1 MNKLDKILNKKTG
14 IVDIAYFVVGAI
26 VYSLSMNVFILPHRI
41 VPGGVSGIASIL
53 QNTVGW
59 DAGIM
64 YFVLNVPLFIAAFA
78 CFGFK
83 FVSKTFFAMTL
94 VSIFTELIA
103 KVFPDLKYFPTNNEP
118 AIGLIAAI
126 CAGVTSG
133 IGLAIIF
140 LRGATTGGS
149 EIAAKLMRIK
159 FPGISFGRMMFLVD
173 IVIIAAGYVVFKY
186 NGVTHAENSAIFS
199 LIVVYLTSAVIDTVL
214 DGNSVARVALIV
226 SDNTDEIK
234 KNLMNGLQRG
244 VTVLRGTGGY
254 TNNVANVIM
263 CALRRQQVQECR
275 KIVKECDDK
284 AFVIILHATEVLGQG
299 FDDVNKDPL

>member
-1 MNKLDKILNKKTG
+1 MNKLEKILDRKTG
-14 IVDIAYFVVGAI
+14 IVDIAYFIVGAI
-26 VYSLSMNVFILPHRI
+26 IYALSMHVFILPHRI
-41 VPGGVSGIASIL
+41 VPGGVSGLASIL
-53 QNTVGW
+53 QNTVGC

-83 FVSKTFFAMTL
+83 FVSKTFVAMTL
-94 VSIFTELIA
+94 VALFTELIA
-103 KVFPDLKYFPTNNEP
+103 KLFPNLQYFPTNNEP

-159 FPGISFGRMMFLVD
+159 FPGVSFGRMMFLVD
-173 IVIIAAGYVVFKY
+173 IVIITAGYIVFKY
-186 NGVTHAENSAIFS
+186 NGVTHADNSAIFS

-226 SDNTDEIK
+226 SGNTDEIK

-244 VTVLRGTGGY
+244 VTVLNGVGGY
-254 TNNVANVIM
+254 TNRESNVIM
-263 CALRRQQVQECR
+263 CALRRQQVQDCR

>member
-1 MNKLDKILNKKTG
+1 MNKLEKILNKKTG
-14 IVDIAYFVVGAI
+14 IVDIAYFIVGAI
-26 VYSLSMNVFILPHRI
+26 VYALSMNVFILPHRI

-83 FVSKTFFAMTL
+83 FVSKTFIAMTL

-103 KVFPDLKYFPTNNEP
+103 KIFPDLKYFPTNNEP

-159 FPGISFGRMMFLVD
+159 FPGVSFGRMMFLVD

-244 VTVLRGTGGY
+244 VTVLRGSGGY

-275 KIVKECDDK
+275 RIVKECDDK

>member
-1 MNKLDKILNKKTG
+1 MNKLEKILNKKTG
-14 IVDIAYFVVGAI
+14 IIDVVYFIVGAI
-26 VYSLSMNVFILPHRI
+26 VYALSMNVFILPHRL

-83 FVSKTFFAMTL
+83 FVSKTFVAMTL

-103 KVFPDLKYFPTNNEP
+103 KVFPNLKYFPTNNEP

-159 FPGISFGRMMFLVD
+159 FPGVSFGRMMFIVD
-173 IVIIAAGYVVFKY
+173 LVIIAVGYVVFRL
-186 NGVTHAENSAIFS
+186 NGVTAAENSAIFS

-234 KNLMNGLQRG
+234 KNLMNGLRRG
-244 VTVLRGTGGY
+244 VTVLRGSGGY

-299 FDDVNKDPL
+299 FDDVNKEPL

>member
-1 MNKLDKILNKKTG
+1 MNKLEKILNKKTG
-14 IVDIAYFVVGAI
+14 IVDIAYFIVGAI
-26 VYSLSMNVFILPHRI
+26 IYALSMNVFILPHRI

-83 FVSKTFFAMTL
+83 FVSKTFIAMTL
-94 VSIFTELIA
+94 VSVFTELIA
-103 KVFPDLKYFPTNNEP
+103 KVFPNLKYFPTNNEP

-149 EIAAKLMRIK
+149 EIAAKLMRTK
-159 FPGISFGRMMFLVD
+159 FPGVSFGRMMFLVD
-173 IVIIAAGYVVFKY
+173 IVIIAAGYIVFKY

-234 KNLMNGLQRG
+234 KNLMNGLRRG
-244 VTVLRGTGGY
+244 VTVLRGSGGY

-275 KIVKECDDK
+275 RIVKECDDK

>member
-1 MNKLDKILNKKTG
+1 MNKLEKILNRKTG
-14 IVDIAYFVVGAI
+14 IVDIAYFIVGAI
-26 VYSLSMNVFILPHRI
+26 VYALSMNVFILPHRI

-83 FVSKTFFAMTL
+83 FVSKTFIAMTL
-94 VSIFTELIA
+94 VSVFTELIA
-103 KVFPDLKYFPTNNEP
+103 KVFPKLQYFPTNNEP

-159 FPGISFGRMMFLVD
+159 FPGVSFGRMMFLVD

-226 SDNTDEIK
+226 SGNTDEIK

-244 VTVLRGTGGY
+244 VTVLRGSGGY

>member
-1 MNKLDKILNKKTG
+1 MNKLEKILNRKTG
-14 IVDIAYFVVGAI
+14 IIDIAFFVVGAI
-26 VYSLSMNVFILPHRI
+26 IYALSMDVFILPHRI

-64 YFVLNVPLFIAAFA
+64 YFVLNVPLFIAAFL

-83 FVSKTFFAMTL
+83 FVSKTFIAMTF

-103 KVFPDLKYFPTNNEP
+103 KIFPNLKYFPDNSDP

-149 EIAAKLMRIK
+149 EIGAKLMRLK
-159 FPGISFGRMMFLVD
+159 FPGVSFGRMMFFVD
-173 IVIIAAGYVVFKY
+173 IVIIIAGYIVFKCNNY
-186 NGVTHAENSAIFS
+186 ESAENAAIFS
-199 LIVVYLTSAVIDTVL
+199 LIVIYLTSAVIDTVL

-226 SDNTDEIK
+226 SGNTDEIK
-234 KNLMNGLQRG
+234 KHLMDGLQRG
-244 VTVLRGTGGY
+244 VTVLSGSGGY
-254 TNNVANVIM
+254 TNNKANVIM
-263 CALRRQQVQECR
+263 CALRRQQVQDCR

-299 FDDVNKDPL
+299 FEDVNKDPL

>member
-83 FVSKTFFAMTL
+83 FVSKTFIAMTL
-94 VSIFTELIA
+94 VSVFTELIA
-103 KVFPDLKYFPTNNEP
+103 KVFPSLKYFPTNNEP
-118 AIGLIAAI
+118 AIGLIAAL

-149 EIAAKLMRIK
+149 EIAAKLMRLK
-159 FPGISFGRMMFLVD
+159 FPGVSFGRMMFIVD
-173 IVIIAAGYVVFKY
+173 LVIIAAGYVVFRL
-186 NGVTHAENSAIFS
+186 NGVTAAENSAIFS
-199 LIVVYLTSAVIDTVL
+199 LIVVYLTSTVIDTVL

-226 SDNTDEIK
+226 SNNTDGIK
-234 KNLMNGLQRG
+234 SALMNGLHRG
-244 VTVLRGTGGY
+244 VTVLRGSGGY
-254 TNNVANVIM
+254 TNNAMNVIM

-275 KIVKECDDK
+275 RIVKECDEG

>member
-1 MNKLDKILNKKTG
+1 MNKLEKILNKKTG
-14 IVDIAYFVVGAI
+14 IVDIAYFIVGAI
-26 VYSLSMNVFILPHRI
+26 VYALSMNVFILPHRI

-53 QNTVGW
+53 QNTIGW

-83 FVSKTFFAMTL
+83 FVSKTFIAMTL

-103 KVFPDLKYFPTNNEP
+103 KIFPDLKYFPTNNEP

-159 FPGISFGRMMFLVD
+159 FPGVSFGRMMFLVD

-244 VTVLRGTGGY
+244 VTVLRGSGGY

-275 KIVKECDDK
+275 RIVKECDDK

>member
-1 MNKLDKILNKKTG
+1 MNKLEKILNKKTG
-14 IVDIAYFVVGAI
+14 IVDIAYFIVGAI
-26 VYSLSMNVFILPHRI
+26 IYSLSMNVFILPHRI
-41 VPGGVSGIASIL
+41 VPGGVSGISSIL

-83 FVSKTFFAMTL
+83 FVSKTFIAMTF
-94 VSIFTELIA
+94 VSVFTELIA
-103 KVFPDLKYFPTNNEP
+103 KVFPHLKYFPTNNEP
-118 AIGLIAAI
+118 AVGLIAAI

-159 FPGISFGRMMFLVD
+159 FPGVPFGRMMFIVD
-173 IVIIAAGYVVFKY
+173 LVIIAVGYVVFKY
-186 NGVTHAENSAIFS
+186 NGVVHAENSAIFS
-199 LIVVYLTSAVIDTVL
+199 LIVVYLTSTVIDTVL

-226 SDNTDEIK
+226 SNDTERIK
-234 KNLMNGLQRG
+234 SALMEGLNRG
-244 VTVLRGTGGY
+244 VTVLRGSGGY
-254 TNNVANVIM
+254 TNNTMNVIM
-263 CALRRQQVQECR
+263 CAIRRQQVQECR

>member
-1 MNKLDKILNKKTG
+1 MNKLDRILNKKTG
-14 IVDIAYFVVGAI
+14 IVDIAYFIVGAI
-26 VYSLSMNVFILPHRI
+26 IYALSMNVFILPHRI
-41 VPGGVSGIASIL
+41 VPGGISGIASIL
-53 QNTVGW
+53 QNTIGW

-83 FVSKTFFAMTL
+83 FVSKTFIAMTL
-94 VSIFTELIA
+94 VSVFTELIA
-103 KVFPDLKYFPTNNEP
+103 KVFPKLQYFPMDDDP

-133 IGLAIIF
+133 LGLAIIF

-149 EIAAKLMRIK
+149 EIAAKLMRLR
-159 FPGISFGRMMFLVD
+159 FPGVSFGRMIFLVD
-173 IVIIAAGYVVFKY
+173 LVVITTGYIVFKST
-186 NGVTHAENSAIFS
+186 GVTNAENSAIFS

-226 SDNTDEIK
+226 SGNTDGIK
-234 KNLMNGLQRG
+234 RALMEEMQRG
-244 VTVLRGTGGY
+244 VTVLHGSGGY
-254 TNNVANVIM
+254 TNNDMNVIM
-263 CALRRQQVQECR
+263 CAIRRQQVQECR
-275 KIVKECDDK
+275 RIVKECDGK

-299 FDDVNKDPL
+299 FEDVNKEPL

>member
-1 MNKLDKILNKKTG
+1 MNKLEKILNKKTG
-14 IVDIAYFVVGAI
+14 IVDIAYFIVGAI
-26 VYSLSMNVFILPHRI
+26 VYALSMNVFILPHRI

-64 YFVLNVPLFIAAFA
+64 YFVLNVPLYIAAFA

-83 FVSKTFFAMTL
+83 FVSKTFIAMTL
-94 VSIFTELIA
+94 VSVFTELIA
-103 KVFPDLKYFPTNNEP
+103 KVFPKLQYFPTNNEP

-159 FPGISFGRMMFLVD
+159 FPGVSFGRMMFLVD

-226 SDNTDEIK
+226 SGNTDEIK

-244 VTVLRGTGGY
+244 VTVLRGSGGY